1 MESTITHIKSFF
13 QNLPSFGPKIECILK
28 SLPGFG
34 PIFCNV
40 FNGFAGNRLAK
51 ITFLWKV
58 YHQLVGDYQSKLKI
72 LHEQYGPIVQVAPG
86 EFSVSGTEGSLRFIG
101 RLPASTKGLLYPP
114 AVQVLQDACK
124 MQNLFNR
131 ERVIDDRNRALQQ
144 HLVNAAA
151 NQQEIDVTKLFA
163 RYAYDLVIA
172 TTTGKPAGF
181 LDTTADSAKIESAI
195 KNWKFDAIIVGSY
208 LRYNTYIKPKREKR
222 LFSSVAE
229 ASVATTDQKLV
240 ATHDTDGTSH
250 LHDIEPTSLIQTSDH
265 ETMTVLALAAAD
277 PAIILIT
284 KALYYVYNNHDI
296 LRSLRAELKASGISH
311 VPTFKELI
319 LNKARLPFLHA
330 ILLECIRLHPIYISG
345 LSYTSPDDGYRAG
358 DQKIPAGN
366 LITPTCVV
374 EHINPEAFVGNHSA
388 WDPSRWL
395 TDATPELK
403 RLLPAFKLNN
413 GRGADPDTI
422 AEFHSLIAC
431 KVVSQIVTNFDIA
444 AESFKTA
451 KITVANDE
459 KNVTAITEASND
471 RVGETTFATLGVM
484 DRLEHYLGADG
495 IRLLQTRFNPDVSG
509 PGTWSRDPLRVGPIE
524 DRDDFFHLLRS
535 IKSIYGKRLFV
546 DQIKDQTVLI
556 GTKASVETAK
566 NNPKK
571 MPRPL
576 RVLPPLKKQD
586 GVPAAGGR
594 PVLAAWGDFAVKEH
608 ERQVGFKT
616 QESWERQ
623 KKAIEEAAEKAK
635 NNPPEPSQQLK
646 TVWKQTGIDAKGK
659 RKAVS
664 TETTMGD
671 GTVSTVASSP
681 AAVSAPPPATTQAP
695 RKAAMPPHLRAAM
708 AAAEARQASE

>member
-1 MESTITHIKSFF
+1 MECTITHIKNFF
-13 QNLPSFGPKIECILK
+13 QNLPSFGPPIEGILK
-28 SLPGFG
+28 NLPGFG

-58 YHQLVGDYQSKLKI
+58 YHQLVGDYQSKLKM
-72 LHEQYGPIVQVAPG
+72 LHEQYGAIVQVAPG
-86 EFSVSGTEGSLRFIG
+86 EFSVSGKESPLRFIG
-101 RLPASTKGLLYPP
+101 RLPASTKSLLYPP

-131 ERVIDDRNRALQQ
+131 ERVIDDRNSALQQ

-151 NQQEIDVTKLFA
+151 SQQEIDVTKLFA

-222 LFSSVAE
+222 LFSSVTE
-229 ASVATTDQKLV
+229 ASVAITDQKLV
-240 ATHDTDGTSH
+240 ATYDTDGTSH
-250 LHDIEPTSLIQTSDH
+250 LHDVEPTSLIQTSDH

-277 PAIILIT
+277 PAIVLIT

-319 LNKARLPFLHA
+319 LNKARLPLLHA

-345 LSYTSPDDGYRAG
+345 LSYVSPDDCYRADG
-358 DQKIPAGN
+358 QEIPAGN
-366 LITPTCVV
+366 LITPACIV
-374 EHINPEAFVGNHSA
+374 EHVNPEVFAGNSSL

-395 TDATPELK
+395 TGATAELK
-403 RLLPAFKLNN
+403 RLLPAFNLDN
-413 GRGADPDTI
+413 GRGADPDTV

-431 KVVSQIVTNFDIA
+431 KIITQVITNFDIA
-444 AESFKTA
+444 ADSLKTA
-451 KITVANDE
+451 KIVIANDE
-459 KNVTAITEASND
+459 KNVVAITEASNE

-495 IRLLQTRFNPDVSG
+495 IRMLQTRFNTDLSG

-524 DRDDFFHLLRS
+524 NRDDFFHLLRS
-535 IKSIYGKRLFV
+535 IHSVYGKRLFL

-556 GTKASVETAK
+556 GTKTSVGTAK
-566 NNPKK
+566 NNPKR
-571 MPRPL
+571 MPRLL

-586 GVPAAGGR
+586 GVPAPGGR
-594 PVLAAWGDFAVKEH
+594 PVVAAWGNFAVKEH

-616 QESWERQ
+616 QESWEAQ
-623 KKAIEEAAEKAK
+623 KKAIDEAAEKAK
-635 NNPPEPSQQLK
+635 NNPPEPSQQFK
-646 TVWKQTGIDAKGK
+646 TTWKQTETDANGK
-659 RKAVS
+659 RKVVS
-664 TETTMGD
+664 TEMTMAD

-681 AAVSAPPPATTQAP
+681 AAVSAPPPPPATTQTP
-695 RKAAMPPHLRAAM
+695 RKAAVPPHLRNANG
-708 AAAEARQASE
+708 RG